1 MGRVHLQAFHGMY
14 DSRVVFQDNGY
25 HSNRVWPLRNVAV
38 VLEMVLDNT
47 VLSRR
52 VSKSWAQVYWHM
64 PLSPDLKRQGVKSV
78 SMCCQQV
85 CHTLIG
91 ASVWAVLHQT
101 KLNSRPSGIN
111 MLKCFV
117 NCRKCLVG
125 SVFFFPFYLMLLLLF
140 SIFKHSEPVCTSHPQ
155 ANTDASS
162 PGCRQNHNLGN
173 TELIK
178 A

>member
-1 MGRVHLQAFHGMY
+1 MTPGLFSRIMVTIATESGPLGMLQWF
-14 DSRVVFQDNGY
+14 
-25 HSNRVWPLRNVAV
+25 LRWCSTT
-38 VLEMVLDNT
+38 LCCPD
-47 VLSRR
+47 
-52 VSKSWAQVYWHM
+52 WAQVYWHM